1 MPVTVLGDAL
11 HVRGKDRL
19 AVETRR
25 ATGKRPRAV
34 RRQAPISA
42 APSSFI
48 RVNAEIYGKLG

>member
-1 MPVTVLGDAL
+1 MPTPVTVLGELSMSGEGQA
-11 HVRGKDRL
+11 
-19 AVETRR
+19 RR
-25 ATGKRPRAV
+25 RDQTGKRPRAV